1 MDVGGQG
8 RSDTP
13 SGRDSE
19 AELKLTKLYPC
30 VLWGGGWVGVK
41 REIQE
46 MSPGEV
52 VAMNTYRRC

>member
-13 SGRDSE
+13 SSRDPE
-19 AELKLTKLYPC
+19 AELKLTKLYPS
-30 VLWGGGWVGVK
+30 VLWGGGWMGVK

-46 MSPGEV
+46 MSPGEA
-52 VAMNTYRRC
+52 VAMNT